1 MVPEAFGVAAMCVV
15 FIDVKAS
22 SHPDNYLEPQ

>member
-1 MVPEAFGVAAMCVV
+1 MVQEAFGVAAMGIVL
-15 FIDVKAS
+15 IDVKAS